1 MDLPPPPLF
10 VGRRPHHLQQSEPGK
25 QGHEEK
31 WWRMDGR
38 TGLVLCP
45 PKGADPGGRV
55 DCHAFRE
62 ARP

>member
-31 WWRMDGR
+31 WWMDGR